1 MSNLAPISAVS
12 AVGGPAAVGPIT
24 GSPLTDSPAS
34 VGPVTGQ
41 PALGLLEQA
50 APAAPPPPLPAT
62 TPASALETAVHAA
75 ATRQGGLATL
85 LADLS
90 VALARPDLSPAL
102 KAAIVKVL
110 GFQLPT
116 VPPPTAADLRQA
128 LSASGLFLEAR
139 LASQAGPPPAD
150 LKAALI
156 DLHQALAVAANGQPA
171 APSLGLPA
179 PEPAPPPPYRDG
191 PQTGQPA
198 VLPTLPPHPE
208 IQALAAHLQRRT
220 VAALSRQLL
229 QQAASTPSE
238 PGVTRT
244 GPWLFELP
252 LATPQGAAIAQFQID
267 ADDPPAPG
275 ESRERIWR
283 ARFTLDLAGVGPVHV
298 NLALRGSE
306 LRANLWAEVPD
317 AAARLDQDRVSLAL
331 ALQAQALDPQIA
343 IRPGAPHTE
352 LAPAGRF
359 ADSAA

>member
-1 MSNLAPISAVS
+1 MSTLAPISAVS

-24 GSPLTDSPAS
+24 GSPFTDSPTA
-34 VGPVTGQ
+34 VGPAAGET
-41 PALGLLEQA
+41 AIGLLDQA
-50 APAAPPPPLPAT
+50 DPAVPPPPVPGT
-62 TPASALETAVHAA
+62 TPASALESAIRAA

-85 LADLS
+85 LADLGA
-90 VALARPDLSPAL
+90 ALARPDLSPAL

-110 GFQLPT
+110 SFQLPT
-116 VPPPTAADLRQA
+116 TPPPTAADLRQA

-139 LASQAGPPPAD
+139 LAAQAGPPPAD

-156 DLHQALAVAANGQPA
+156 DLRQALAVAANGRPA
-171 APSLGLPA
+171 AA
-179 PEPAPPPPYRDG
+179 VAAEPAPPPPYRDG
-191 PQTGQPA
+191 PQQGQPA
-198 VLPTLPPHPE
+198 VPPTLPPHPE
-208 IQALAAHLQRRT
+208 LQALAAHLQRRT
-220 VAALSRQLL
+220 VAALSRQVL
-229 QQAASTPSE
+229 QQAASTQRE
-238 PGVTRT
+238 PHRA

-275 ESRERIWR
+275 ESRERTWR
-283 ARFTLDLAGVGPVHV
+283 ARFTLDLADLGPVHV
-298 NLALRGSE
+298 NLALRGSD
-306 LRANLWAEVPD
+306 LRANLWAEAPD

-343 IRPGAPHTE
+343 IRPGAPHTD